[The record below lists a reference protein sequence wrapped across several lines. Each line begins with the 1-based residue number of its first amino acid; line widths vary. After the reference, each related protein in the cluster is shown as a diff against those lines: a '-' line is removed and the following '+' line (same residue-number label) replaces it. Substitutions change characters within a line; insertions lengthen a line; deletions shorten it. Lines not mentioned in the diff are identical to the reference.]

1 MPEAALTPQDLEAA
15 LDLVQRVG
23 EAETRDE
30 FIALTLTASRHT
42 VPCAMATVNEV
53 DPSVGRFVYWYEPE
67 SLFVP
72 PNAQE
77 LLSSLADEHP
87 LISYIART
95 GDGSARTFSDLVTRQ
110 QLHATRLYEEL
121 YRPMGVEY
129 QMSVTLPAE
138 APLIFA
144 LVLSDGEVDFTGR
157 DRAVLNRVRPH
168 LAHIWRNL
176 RDLER
181 MRALAG
187 IGRQAVVD
195 HGWGVIALWDPPE
208 ELTPGSLDDLYR
220 HFGPPGP
227 RSPLPAPV
235 AKWIEDERAPQRV
248 GGPLDLPRP
257 LAVQTDGGR
266 VVLRYLP
273 AGRDH
278 PDAIMVGR
286 PAPTGS
292 AHLEALG
299 LTEREAQVVDLLIT
313 GASNNDIGGRLH
325 ISAGTVR
332 KHTDN
337 VYRKLGVHS
346 RSALAAFVFDV
357 SGG

>member
-1 MPEAALTPQDLEAA
+1 
-15 LDLVQRVG
+15 
-23 EAETRDE
+23 
-30 FIALTLTASRHT
+30 
-42 VPCAMATVNEV
+42 
-53 DPSVGRFVYWYEPE
+53 
-67 SLFVP
+67 
-72 PNAQE
+72 
-77 LLSSLADEHP
+77 
-87 LISYIART
+87 
-95 GDGSARTFSDLVTRQ
+95 
-110 QLHATRLYEEL
+110 
-121 YRPMGVEY
+121 
-129 QMSVTLPAE
+129 
-138 APLIFA
+138 
-144 LVLSDGEVDFTGR
+144 
-157 DRAVLNRVRPH
+157 
-168 LAHIWRNL
+168 
-176 RDLER
+176 
-181 MRALAG
+181 
-187 IGRQAVVD
+187 
-195 HGWGVIALWDPPE
+195 
-208 ELTPGSLDDLYR
+208 
-220 HFGPPGP
+220 
-227 RSPLPAPV
+227 V